1 MVARKAHNLEVS
13 GSNPLPATKKTMS
26 SLVLIGIGILV
37 GLAIAIGIFVYLFKD
52 FTIYK

>member
-1 MVARKAHNLEVS
+1 
-13 GSNPLPATKKTMS
+13 MS